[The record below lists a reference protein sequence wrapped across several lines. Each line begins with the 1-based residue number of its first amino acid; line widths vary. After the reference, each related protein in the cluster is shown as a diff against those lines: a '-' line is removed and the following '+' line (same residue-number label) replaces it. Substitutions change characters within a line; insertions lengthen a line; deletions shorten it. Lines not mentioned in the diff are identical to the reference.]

1 MWLGSDDGPIC
12 AHNAS
17 FEHCNARVLVVSE
30 SSLGKEAKPNAV
42 AQQRSCQQGALLGT
56 ALVTPT

>member
-17 FEHCNARVLVVSE
+17 FEHFHARVLVVFE
-30 SSLGKEAKPNAV
+30 SSLGKEATPNAV
-42 AQQRSCQQGALLGT
+42 
-56 ALVTPT
+56 VTLWHSGSLDTPQSSNSERY